1 MNKAE
6 RTKLIVLLGAV
17 AAIGPLSIDMYLPGF
32 SAIAKDL
39 DTSIAKVSVSL
50 TAYFV
55 GISLGQLVYG
65 PILDRYGRIKP
76 LLIGFGLYLIAAIA
90 SALAP
95 DIYSFI
101 GMRFLL
107 ALGGC
112 VGMVAARAMIRD
124 NYEGDGIARAFSSLI
139 LVIGAAPII
148 APTLGGYVV
157 AWLGWRY
164 IFWFLAA
171 YAFVLLFLVRFLLD
185 DRRGPDPGVNLRP
198 RAVLANYGS
207 VFRNSDFRVY
217 GISAAIGLAGM
228 FTYISG
234 SPFVFMD
241 LLGLNEEQFGWVFGA
256 NALGFIGGSQINKA
270 LLRKRNSASVSF
282 FMAILTLVSAC
293 YLLFNVSLGL
303 SNLWAFLGGLF
314 SFTLS
319 LGFVNPN
326 LQALALQPFKQNA
339 GVASALIG
347 SIRMMGGA
355 VASALVGLLHNGTA
369 YPMVGLMLFC
379 ASSVFLILLL
389 RRIT

>member
-1 MNKAE
+1 MNRAE
-6 RTKLIVLLGAV
+6 RTKLIVILGAV

-39 DTSIAKVSVSL
+39 DTTIGKVSMSL
-50 TAYFV
+50 TAYFI
-55 GISLGQLVYG
+55 GISLGQVVYG
-65 PILDRYGRIKP
+65 PILDRFGRIKP
-76 LLIGFGLYLIAAIA
+76 LLFGFGLYLLAAVA

-139 LVIGAAPII
+139 LVIGVAPII

-171 YAFVLLFLVRFLLD
+171 YSFILLFLVRFFLD
-185 DRRGPDPGVNLRP
+185 DRRGPDHRVNLKP
-198 RAVLANYGS
+198 RAVLINYWS
-207 VFRNSDFRVY
+207 VMKNADFRIY
-217 GISAAIGLAGM
+217 GLSATIGLAGM

-241 LLGLNEEQFGWVFGA
+241 LLGLTEEQFGWFFGA

-270 LLRKRNSASVSF
+270 LLRKRDSAAVSF
-282 FMAILTLVSAC
+282 GMSMLTLASTL
-293 YLLFNVSLGL
+293 YLLVNVYLGL
-303 SNLWAFLGGLF
+303 PNLWAFLGGLF

-355 VASALVGLLHNGTA
+355 VASGLVGLLHNGTA
-369 YPMVGLMLFC
+369 YPMVGLMLLC
-379 ASSVFLILLL
+379 AVSVFTILLL
-389 RRIT
+389 RRVT